1 MLETALIVVGL
12 DPGSTATG
20 LAAVARLR
28 GRMVLLDHAVVR
40 TSSRDPVP
48 ERLQTLHAGIE
59 SFIHHVQHRWG
70 GPGDALSIEQIFR
83 HKSSESA
90 LRLGQARGVALLAAA
105 QAALPVHEYNA
116 MTIKKTVAGHGRA
129 AKPQVGLMV
138 QRLLG
143 LDAPLPADAADA
155 TAIAV
160 THLTLGAQRAR
171 LAALTAGAR

>member
-1 MLETALIVVGL
+1 MT
-12 DPGSTATG
+12 
-20 LAAVARLR
+20 RRR
-28 GRMVLLDHAVVR
+28 GRLLLLDHAVVR
-40 TSSRDPVP
+40 TQSRDPVP
-48 ERLQTLHAGIE
+48 ERLRTIHAGIE
-59 SFIHHVQHRWG
+59 AFLHNAQARWG
-70 GPGDALSIEQIFR
+70 GPGDAFAIEQIFR

-105 QAALPVHEYNA
+105 QAALPVFEYNA

-143 LDAPLPADAADA
+143 LTAALPADAADA
-155 TAIAV
+155 AAIAL

-171 LAALTAGAR
+171 LAALTAAAP

>member
-1 MLETALIVVGL
+1 MLVLGI

-20 LAAVARLR
+20 LSAVARRR

-40 TSSRDPVP
+40 TSSGDPVP
-48 ERLQTLHAGIE
+48 ERLRAIHAGIE
-59 SFIHHVQHRWG
+59 AFLHNAQSRWG
-70 GPGDALSIEQIFR
+70 GPGDALAIEQIFR

-138 QRLLG
+138 QRLLA

-155 TAIAV
+155 AAIAI

-171 LAALTAGAR
+171 LAALAARAR

>member
-20 LAAVARLR
+20 LAAVARRR

-48 ERLQTLHAGIE
+48 ERLRTIHAGIE

-70 GPGDALSIEQIFR
+70 GAGDALSIEQIFR

-155 TAIAV
+155 AAIAV

-171 LAALTAGAR
+171 LAALTAGTR

>member
-1 MLETALIVVGL
+1 MTTRWSDLSSESVPT
-12 DPGSTATG
+12 
-20 LAAVARLR
+20 RLR
-28 GRMVLLDHAVVR
+28 
-40 TSSRDPVP
+40 TI
-48 ERLQTLHAGIE
+48 HAGIE
-59 SFIHHVQHRWG
+59 AFLHNAQHRWG
-70 GPGDALSIEQIFR
+70 GPSDAFAIEQIFR

-105 QAALPVHEYNA
+105 QAALPVHEYSA

-143 LDAPLPADAADA
+143 LEAPLPSDAADA
-155 TAIAV
+155 RIAV

-171 LAALTAGAR
+171 PAALAASPMIAPRERSWPRERTTSSSMYEGSATRSMSPP

>member
-1 MLETALIVVGL
+1 LELPLIVLGI

-20 LAAVARLR
+20 LAAVARRR
-28 GRMVLLDHAVVR
+28 GRVVLLDHGVVR
-40 TSSRDPVP
+40 TKSRDPVP
-48 ERLQTLHAGIE
+48 DRLRAIHAGIE
-59 SFIHHVQHRWG
+59 AFLHNAQARWG
-70 GPGDALSIEQIFR
+70 GAGDALAIEQIFR

-105 QAALPVHEYNA
+105 QAGLPVHEYNP

-143 LDAPLPADAADA
+143 LSEALPSDAADA
-155 TAIAV
+155 AAIAL

-171 LAALTAGAR
+171 LAALTAGAS